1 MKADSQKSDS
11 FEDSLTNSDF
21 FCCQQRT
28 DGQFRRIREP
38 VGYFKDD
45 FSIIINVNIV
55 IHSRCCLPV
64 IFPSE
69 PKRMY
74 SV

>member
-1 MKADSQKSDS
+1 MIFFVA
-11 FEDSLTNSDF
+11 NSA
-21 FCCQQRT
+21 RT
-28 DGQFRRIREP
+28 DNFVESQLEP

-69 PKRMY
+69 PKRIY
-74 SV
+74 SVELGIQPTK